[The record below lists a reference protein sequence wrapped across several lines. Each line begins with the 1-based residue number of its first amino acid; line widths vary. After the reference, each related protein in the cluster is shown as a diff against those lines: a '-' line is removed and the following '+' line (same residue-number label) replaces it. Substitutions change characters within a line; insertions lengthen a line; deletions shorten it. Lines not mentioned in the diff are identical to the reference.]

1 MTIDNET
8 LTALSGVQRKAIRMI
23 VEAEVTGLPLSHL
36 LKTPYSCQWCGKV
49 IGRSGIDRDERKA
62 LQVQHEEQCERN
74 GQPWKFAANLR
85 TYYHKWQKD
94 PRFVLALDSAR
105 SEVVHEA
112 IATASAMLQLNTVT
126 SVRELVRQ
134 VTEAEKDSDRRL
146 SAVAILDRAD
156 VTTASKGGG
165 GGVQVYLPE
174 VDSE

>member
-1 MTIDNET
+1 MAMDNEA
-8 LTALSGVQRKAIRMI
+8 LTVLSGAQRKAIRMI
-23 VEAEVTGLPLSHL
+23 VEAEATGLPLSHL
-36 LKTPYSCQWCGKV
+36 LKTPYSCRWCGKV
-49 IGRSGIDRDERKA
+49 IGRSGMGRDERKA
-62 LQVQHEEQCERN
+62 LQERHEEQCERN

-94 PRFVLALDSAR
+94 PLFVEALESAR
-105 SEVVHEA
+105 AEVVQEA
-112 IATASAMLQLNTVT
+112 ITTAAAMLQLNTVT

-134 VTEAEKDSDRRL
+134 VTDAEKDSDRRL

-174 VDSE
+174 VDD